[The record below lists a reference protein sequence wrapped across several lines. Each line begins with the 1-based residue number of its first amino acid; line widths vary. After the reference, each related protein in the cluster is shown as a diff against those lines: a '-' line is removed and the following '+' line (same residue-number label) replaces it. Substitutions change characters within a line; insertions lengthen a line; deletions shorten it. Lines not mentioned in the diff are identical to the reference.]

1 MKGRGRYNGKGE
13 RGESER
19 DRVKKNGYLE
29 KNKREPRITSEELC
43 QFPYPYPLR
52 SSSSSSEE
60 EDNVTEMEG
69 KGVWV
74 GCADDGSGNAS
85 ARLDRDRCLRFLD
98 ALRSCVLEK
107 VSSFVFPSGT
117 STTNDSITRV
127 AGLPSIVSG
136 CAVMID
142 E

>member
-74 GCADDGSGNAS
+74 GCGPVDFSHHQKRNRRRTSERTMEAATPQPVWTATGAS
-85 ARLDRDRCLRFLD
+85 A
-98 ALRSCVLEK
+98 SWT
-107 VSSFVFPSGT
+107 PSGAA
-117 STTNDSITRV
+117 SSKR
-127 AGLPSIVSG
+127 
-136 CAVMID
+136 
-142 E
+142 